1 MIYLLDVNALLAM
14 QYRTHVHHARV
25 DAWASQFWDEH
36 GQRTVILRHGRPVAA
51 LGPVQ
56 SERPDLPLPRRPG
69 GVLAL
74 LGALADWETLDADI
88 AEVLAAR
95 NAAADRPP
103 PEFD

>member
-1 MIYLLDVNALLAM
+1 MTPDEILSVAAVKREFSRLLEAAE
-14 QYRTHVHHARV
+14 R
-25 DAWASQFWDEH
+25 

-51 LGPVQ
+51 LGPVR

-69 GVLAL
+69 GLLSL
-74 LGALADWETLDADI
+74 LGSFDDWETLDADI

-95 NAAADRPP
+95 LAAADRPP